1 MHRWLSV
8 AKVGGVVAQTVTQW
22 ASSVW
27 AVASILGRLGL
38 AGVSG
43 LVCLRS
49 GFLQVWRGGGYRTL
63 SREYPQAVQGQAML
77 VPGSLAWSPSGR
89 ISCVHDFQCKRKVHV
104 RVVVR
109 A

>member
-49 GFLQVWRGGGYRTL
+49 GFLQVWRGGV
-63 SREYPQAVQGQAML
+63 SDP
-77 VPGSLAWSPSGR
+77 VPGVSPGGAGAGDVGSR
-89 ISCVHDFQCKRKVHV
+89 FPS
-104 RVVVR
+104 VVPFGPDQLCP
-109 A
+109 